1 MVDFTDPI
9 TYVTIALVVLS
20 PIIGGILMGIDRRL
34 TARMQ
39 SRMGP
44 PLMQPFYDAIKLW
57 GKEPFIASSLQP
69 VLAFGY
75 LGFSVAAFALLAFGQ
90 DMLLMIFTM
99 GIADLCLIVAA
110 FNSKSPFSNIG
121 ARRELLGMLSY
132 EPVLL
137 LIAISIYFVTG
148 SFQVGSVFAVS
159 RPLIMFLPLTFLALI
174 PVLIIDMK
182 KSPFDV
188 SGSGHA
194 HQELVRGVYTEL
206 SGYTL
211 ALVELGHWTKVA
223 LLLGFASLFWATNIT
238 IGTFTIP
245 WIVVGAII
253 SFALF
258 FVVLVID
265 NSYPRLDWKTMVKTT
280 WVVGF
285 LLVIANIA
293 GIYAWVVLLS

>member
-1 MVDFTDPI
+1 MIDFSSPM
-9 TYVTIALVVLS
+9 TYVTIAVVLLS
-20 PIIGGILMGIDRRL
+20 PVIGGIIMGIDRKL

-69 VLAFGY
+69 ILAFGY

-90 DMLLMIFTM
+90 DMLLMIFTIA
-99 GIADLCLIVAA
+99 IADLCLIFAA
-110 FNSKSPFSNIG
+110 FNSKSPYSNIG
-121 ARRELLGMLSY
+121 ARRELIGMMSY
-132 EPVLL
+132 EPVMLLAAVSISIVTGNFMIDSIFASTHPLL
-137 LIAISIYFVTG
+137 L
-148 SFQVGSVFAVS
+148 
-159 RPLIMFLPLTFLALI
+159 FLPLTFLALI
-174 PVLIIDMK
+174 PVLVIDMK

-194 HQELVRGVYTEL
+194 HQELVRGIYTEF

-223 LLLGFASLFWATNIT
+223 LLLGFASLFWATNVT
-238 IGTFTIP
+238 IGAITIP
-245 WIVVGAII
+245 WIIFGAILA
-253 SFALF
+253 FALF

-265 NSYPRLDWKTMVKTT
+265 NSYPRLDWKTMLKTT
-280 WVVGF
+280 WSIGF
-285 LLVIANIA
+285 LLILANIA
-293 GIYAWVVLLS
+293 GLIARMVIL

>member
-1 MVDFTDPI
+1 MIDLASPYTYATI
-9 TYVTIALVVLS
+9 TLVVLS
-20 PIIGGILMGIDRRL
+20 PVIGGILMGIDRRL

-44 PLMQPFYDAIKLW
+44 PLMQPFYDVIKLW

-99 GIADLCLIVAA
+99 AIADLCLIVAA

-121 ARRELLGMLSY
+121 ARRELIGMMSY
-132 EPVLL
+132 EPVMLL
-137 LIAISIYFVTG
+137 AAISIFFVTG
-148 SFQVGSVFAVS
+148 SFMVDSIYEISQ
-159 RPLIMFLPLTFLALI
+159 PLLMFLPLTFLALI
-174 PVLIIDMK
+174 PILIIDMK

-194 HQELVRGVYTEL
+194 HQELVRGIYTEF

-223 LLLGFASLFWATNIT
+223 LLLGFASLFWTQN
-238 IGTFTIP
+238 
-245 WIVVGAII
+245 IVVGAALA
-253 SFALF
+253 FALF

-265 NSYPRLDWKTMVKTT
+265 NSYPRLDWKTMIKTT
-280 WVVGF
+280 WIVGF
-285 LLVIANIA
+285 LLIIANIA
-293 GIYAWVVLLS
+293 GLIARMVILS

>member
-9 TYVTIALVVLS
+9 TYITIALVVLS
-20 PIIGGILMGIDRRL
+20 PVIGGILMGIDRRL

-75 LGFSVAAFALLAFGQ
+75 LGFSVVAFALLAFGQ

-121 ARRELLGMLSY
+121 ARRELLAMLSY
-132 EPVLL
+132 EPVML

-211 ALVELGHWTKVA
+211 ALVELGHWTKIA

-265 NSYPRLDWKTMVKTT
+265 NSYPRLDWRTMVKTT
-280 WVVGF
+280 WLVGF

>member
-20 PIIGGILMGIDRRL
+20 PVIGGIIMGIDRRL

-44 PLMQPFYDAIKLW
+44 PLLQPFYDAIKLW

-99 GIADLCLIVAA
+99 GIADLCLITAA
-110 FNSKSPFSNIG
+110 FNSKSPYSNIG
-121 ARRELLGMLSY
+121 ARRELIGMLSY

-148 SFQVGSVFAVS
+148 SFQIGSVFTAS
-159 RPLIMFLPLTFLALI
+159 RPLLMFLPLAFLALI
-174 PVLIIDMK
+174 PVLVIDMK

-194 HQELVRGVYTEL
+194 HQELVRGVYTEF

-238 IGTFTIP
+238 IGAFTIP
-245 WIVVGAII
+245 WIVAGAII
-253 SFALF
+253 AFALF
-258 FVVLVID
+258 FIVLVID

-293 GIYAWVVLLS
+293 GIYALVVLLS

>member
-1 MVDFTDPI
+1 MIDLSSPY
-9 TYVTIALVVLS
+9 TYVTVALVVLS
-20 PIIGGILMGIDRRL
+20 PIIGGILMGIDRKL

-99 GIADLCLIVAA
+99 AIADLCLIVAA
-110 FNSKSPFSNIG
+110 FNSKSPYSNIG
-121 ARRELLGMLSY
+121 ARRELIGMMSY
-132 EPVLL
+132 EPVMLL
-137 LIAISIYFVTG
+137 AAISIFFVTG
-148 SFQVGSVFAVS
+148 SFMIDSIYMINQ
-159 RPLIMFLPLTFLALI
+159 PLLTFLPLTFLALI
-174 PVLIIDMK
+174 PVLVIDMK

-194 HQELVRGVYTEL
+194 HQELVRGIYTEF

-223 LLLGFASLFWATNIT
+223 LLLGFASLFWAQNLI
-238 IGTFTIP
+238 IGA
-245 WIVVGAII
+245 VLA
-253 SFALF
+253 FALF

-265 NSYPRLDWKTMVKTT
+265 NSYPRLDWKTMIKTT
-280 WVVGF
+280 WIVGF
-285 LLVIANIA
+285 LLIIANIA
-293 GIYAWVVLLS
+293 GLIARMVILS